1 MGLINPSPQQQQSL
15 PEAPF
20 AVYRGLLRSREALEE
35 KTTLYFQSRVP
46 PGFGI

>member
-1 MGLINPSPQQQQSL
+1 MGLINPSPRQQQCL

-20 AVYRGLLRSREALEE
+20 AVYRGLLYSREALEG
-35 KTTLYFQSRVP
+35 KTTLYLQSLVP

>member
-1 MGLINPSPQQQQSL
+1 MGLLNPSPRHQQCL

-20 AVYRGLLRSREALEE
+20 AVYRGLLRSREALEG
-35 KTTLYFQSRVP
+35 KTTHLQSLVP